1 MSTSNIYEKKIFTAK
16 LLAKDLWFLLTH
28 SPKISGVFKDKNIS
42 RTFIEK
48 IMMVTTAVN
57 GCVYC
62 EWFHA
67 KQAVESGISEQEV
80 RNMLNLQ
87 FQADATE
94 FETAALLYAQHFAE
108 TDRNPDAAMTDRLF
122 DYYGEKTANH
132 IILVIRMIYFGN
144 LYGNTWDAVISRFR
158 GMSVPNSNII
168 FEFFYFLVNAPLM
181 FPAMIL
187 MKFEKKKSNP
197 LAP

>member
-1 MSTSNIYEKKIFTAK
+1 MSTSRIYDKKIFTAK
-16 LLAKDLWFLLTH
+16 LLAKDLWFLMTH
-28 SPKISGVFKDKNIS
+28 SPKIIGVFRDKNIS

-67 KQAVESGISEQEV
+67 KQAVESGISEEEV
-80 RNMLNLQ
+80 RNILSLQ
-87 FQADATE
+87 FHANATE
-94 FETAALLYAQHFAE
+94 FETMALLYAQHFAE
-108 TDRNPDAAMTDRLF
+108 TDRNPDAAMTNKLF

-144 LYGNTWDAVISRFR
+144 LYGNTWDAVISRFK
-158 GMSVPNSNII
+158 GVSVPNSNII
-168 FEFFYFLVNAPLM
+168 FEFFYFLFNAPLM
-181 FPAMIL
+181 FPVMLL
-187 MKFEKKKSNP
+187 MKLEKKKI
-197 LAP
+197 